1 MTSTKLLLYNCFIML
16 LCSLDNN
23 GVADVF
29 VIIWLFFFSP
39 PLPSFAC
46 YQRLQVIVEKIMTA
60 CLPACPASSR
70 LCGLRIAN
78 SLTAAETIA
87 EAAGLLFSCL
97 AQVSLM
103 SDPDVRV

>member
-1 MTSTKLLLYNCFIML
+1 ML

-29 VIIWLFFFSP
+29 VIIWLFFSAP
-39 PLPSFAC
+39 PPSFAC

-60 CLPACPASSR
+60 CLPACPVSSR

-78 SLTAAETIA
+78 SLAAAETIA

>member
-1 MTSTKLLLYNCFIML
+1 ML

-29 VIIWLFFFSP
+29 VIIWLFFSHTP
-39 PLPSFAC
+39 PTPPSFAC

-60 CLPACPASSR
+60 CLPACFASSR

-78 SLTAAETIA
+78 SLAAAETIA
-87 EAAGLLFSCL
+87 EAAGLLFSYL